1 MKKTT
6 RTQKRR
12 IHVAILETDPLRLA
26 GFRAL
31 LESFDDLDLKSMS
44 LLEIGADSK
53 IDVLLLGKRP
63 NQALSHTLQQLKAI
77 RPGLRAIVTASSHTD
92 ETVVEALAGGAKG
105 YVDES
110 ASADEFVNAI
120 RIVDQGLVWASRRA
134 LATFV
139 DRTSAADKRILG
151 RTEFTRREQEV
162 LEMLASGRSNREIAD
177 PLGIEVRTVKAH
189 VAKLMRKVGVHNR
202 IALSVHAVSH
212 SLVVSR

>member
-1 MKKTT
+1 MKKST

-31 LESFDDLDLKSMS
+31 LDSFDDLDLASMS
-44 LLEIGADSK
+44 LSEIDADSN
-53 IDVLLLGKRP
+53 IDVVLVGKRP
-63 NQALSHTLQQLKAI
+63 NQPLSHTLQQLKTA
-77 RPGLRAIVTASSHTD
+77 RPGLRAIVTASTPTD
-92 ETVVEALAGGAKG
+92 ETIVEALANGAKG

-110 ASADEFVNAI
+110 APAEEFVSAI
-120 RIVDQGLVWASRRA
+120 RIVHQGLVWASRRV

-139 DRTSAADKRILG
+139 DRTSAAGKRILG
-151 RTEFTRREQEV
+151 RTEFTRREHEV

-189 VAKLMRKVGVHNR
+189 VAKLMRKVGVQNR
-202 IALSVHAVSH
+202 IALSVHAINN
-212 SLVVSR
+212 SLVAPR

>member
-1 MKKTT
+1 MKKNT

-12 IHVAILETDPLRLA
+12 IHVVIVETDPLRLA

-31 LESFDDLDLKSMS
+31 LESYDDLHLES
-44 LLEIGADSK
+44 LALPAIGADSK

-63 NQALSHTLQQLKAI
+63 NLPLSQTLQQLKAA
-77 RPGLRAIVTASSHTD
+77 RPGVRIIVTASTRTD
-92 ETVVEALAGGAKG
+92 ETVLEALANGAKG

-110 ASADEFVNAI
+110 APADEFVNAI
-120 RIVDQGLVWASRRA
+120 RIVDQGLIWASRRV
-134 LATFV
+134 LASFV

-162 LEMLASGRSNREIAD
+162 LEMLATGRSNREIAD

-189 VAKLMRKVGVHNR
+189 VAKLMRKVGVQNR
-202 IALSVHAVSH
+202 IALSVHAINN
-212 SLVVSR
+212 SLVAPR